1 MEIFKNPSFD
11 FLKTKKTYYFIAIVV
26 ILMGIIA
33 IIVNGGLKYHI
44 DFTGGLSLEVSPIVG
59 TEPKSDTVGDGPVRP
74 ESDFIFTE
82 DEVEEVVIVEEPA
95 KFELAKLLTVN
106 EIREALTKH
115 GIDAEIQEIT
125 RNYSFLIKSRSDGQG
140 GNNVLVALE
149 TEYPAQF
156 PQDRRYVISQDDV
169 GPRAGADLRS
179 QAIKAVLISLLFMLI
194 YIWVRFRFTWGFAC
208 VLALVH
214 DTIVTLGILSVFQ
227 KEIGMTILAGLLTII
242 GYSINNTIVIFDR
255 IREDLKLYRKDTE
268 YQIINRAVNETL
280 NRNMLMS
287 LTTILAVVSLLIFG
301 GSVIYDFAFTLF
313 IGVIAGTF
321 SSICIVPG
329 LIHDIVLAVGT
340 GKKKK

>member
-1 MEIFKNPSFD
+1 MDIFKNPSFD
-11 FLKTKKTYYFIAIVV
+11 FLKMKKVYYGIAIAV
-26 ILMGIIA
+26 IIIGIIA
-33 IIVNGGLKYHI
+33 IVINGGLKYHI

-59 TEPKSDTVGDGPVRP
+59 TAPASP
-74 ESDFIFTE
+74 ETELVIIDEEFVFTE
-82 DEVEEVVIVEEPA
+82 DEVEEVVIAEEPA
-95 KFELAKLLTVN
+95 NFELAKVLSVN
-106 EIREALTKH
+106 EIREALSKH

-125 RNYSFLIKSRSDGQG
+125 RNYSFLIKARSDGQG

-156 PQDRRYVISQDDV
+156 PRDRHYVISQDDV

-214 DTIVTLGILSVFQ
+214 DTVVTLGILSVFQ

-268 YQIINRAVNETL
+268 YQVINRAVNETL

-287 LTTILAVVSLLIFG
+287 LTTLLAVVSLLVFG

-329 LIHDIVLAVGT
+329 LIHDIVLAVST